1 MRTGTKILSLFLAVL
16 MFMMALPIT
25 AFAAKQETYIKE
37 IRIST
42 ASTEAEAKQWLIDN
56 DYIVVDVNLNQKTG
70 KDCVYIGY
78 KTTTNPDEAITDLS
92 LMQMDGGYSFAEYE
106 ALLESKTKEINNMLD
121 SLSVA
126 LDEARANLAA
136 GQKNAQGARDILN
149 FFKEDDSGMLLGDF
163 LLGQK
168 PSREELVKIFL
179 QSSGDVATIIYS
191 TLALACTDNGENTN
205 WLAKLK
211 NVDIYG
217 DYDPVLYNDAT
228 DALFDSFVNIHD
240 MMVTY
245 ENRYKNIAKEIANN
259 PEYADY
265 TDEEIEDLLPDSS
278 LEYTLIYET
287 LAYTQYGGKSLLDF
301 FMKDPD
307 EIDADELYPIVS
319 VLSLGQ
325 QQIIRFVSLD
335 LLITFAQ
342 ADDDGLQTVIDSL
355 KGSCDL
361 LTIYDETVSVY
372 YGVDRSLF
380 IDGGVALTTASLRKS
395 ASTGD
400 NSWFSGD
407 NINPALSTTL
417 HVVAGSFGAVS
428 IGAGIGARFAKKAA
442 KETYDVAL
450 RAAKNSLP
458 NYMSALRAEQNTVYQ
473 EVLSKITAKN
483 PKMSLMD
490 ARCLAGKE
498 IAPKYRPL
506 WEATTNGQY
515 ERQIAKEASA
525 KLSRLGVTLDVVMG
539 VAMGVML
546 IAEGIN
552 IGIRVY
558 NYYHPDYTEI
568 PRVIVDEVVTDT
580 DSYYVNHYA
589 VKDQY
594 GDLGDLNAWG
604 AQRWN
609 ALYMTTDKKAGDPI
623 IASSLVVK
631 LKDATFPS
639 EEHGAVHYFGEAAAA
654 NVNRYA
660 FKRTAPATYIFYER
674 DHSLSMTAST
684 FSGGQLV
691 MFTGF
696 GLLGGV
702 AVGSLSVIGAGK
714 MKKKKDEKLQ
724 SEEDK

>member
-1 MRTGTKILSLFLAVL
+1 

-42 ASTEAEAKQWLIDN
+42 ADTEDEAKQWLIDN

-149 FFKEDDSGMLLGDF
+149 FFKEDDSGLLLGDF
-163 LLGQK
+163 LLGQET
-168 PSREELVKIFL
+168 SREELVKIFL

-211 NVDIYG
+211 DVNIYG
-217 DYDPVLYNDAT
+217 DYDPVDYSDGAI
-228 DALFDSFVNIHD
+228 ALFDSFVNIHD

-245 ENRYKNIAKEIANN
+245 ENKYKNIAKEIANN

-265 TDEEIEDLLPDSS
+265 TDEEIEDLLPDSY

-307 EIDADELYPIVS
+307 EIDADELYPMVS
-319 VLSLGQ
+319 VLSPGQ
-325 QQIIRFVSLD
+325 QQIMRFVSLD

-342 ADDDGLQTVIDSL
+342 TDDDGLQTIIDSL

-380 IDGGVALTTASLRKS
+380 TDGGVALTTASLRKS

-458 NYMSALRAEQNTVYQ
+458 NYMSTLRAQQNTVYQ
-473 EVLSKITAKN
+473 ETLSKILAENKN
-483 PKMSLMD
+483 MSMMD

-498 IAPKYRPL
+498 IAPQYRPL
-506 WEATTNGQY
+506 G
-515 ERQIAKEASA
+515 R
-525 KLSRLGVTLDVVMG
+525 
-539 VAMGVML
+539 
-546 IAEGIN
+546 
-552 IGIRVY
+552 
-558 NYYHPDYTEI
+558 P
-568 PRVIVDEVVTDT
+568 
-580 DSYYVNHYA
+580 
-589 VKDQY
+589 
-594 GDLGDLNAWG
+594 
-604 AQRWN
+604 
-609 ALYMTTDKKAGDPI
+609 
-623 IASSLVVK
+623 
-631 LKDATFPS
+631 
-639 EEHGAVHYFGEAAAA
+639 
-654 NVNRYA
+654 
-660 FKRTAPATYIFYER
+660 
-674 DHSLSMTAST
+674 
-684 FSGGQLV
+684 
-691 MFTGF
+691 FTQ
-696 GLLGGV
+696 
-702 AVGSLSVIGAGK
+702 K
-714 MKKKKDEKLQ
+714 
-724 SEEDK
+724 